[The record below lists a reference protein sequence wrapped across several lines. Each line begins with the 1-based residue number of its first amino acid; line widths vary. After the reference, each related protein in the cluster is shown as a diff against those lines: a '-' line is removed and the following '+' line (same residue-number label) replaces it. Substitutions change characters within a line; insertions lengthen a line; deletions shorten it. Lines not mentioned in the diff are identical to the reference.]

1 MSRTSL
7 YRVSLCRGLRYI
19 GVRYTEDFVI
29 QGFVTS
35 RSYHTKFNLV
45 SIKRGGCFCST
56 TNATETANF
65 NLRSEQMG

>member
-35 RSYHTKFNLV
+35 RSYYTKFNLV
-45 SIKRGGCFCST
+45 SIKRGGGGDASVQRPT
-56 TNATETANF
+56 P
-65 NLRSEQMG
+65 

>member
-45 SIKRGGCFCST
+45 SIKRGGGMLLF
-56 TNATETANF
+56 NDQRHRNGKLQLTE
-65 NLRSEQMG
+65 

>member
-35 RSYHTKFNLV
+35 RSYYTKFNLV
-45 SIKRGGCFCST
+45 SIKRGGGGMLLF
-56 TNATETANF
+56 NDQRHRNGKLQLTE
-65 NLRSEQMG
+65 